1 MQTDNPLLDDL
12 ARMASGAVGA
22 LTGMRAEVEARVRD
36 QLERILARMDLVTR
50 EEFEAVRAM
59 AAKAR
64 VEQERLE
71 TRLAVLE
78 ARLESLATKPARPA
92 HRTAAPPAGRP
103 RSFLHSNLTNPAR
116 APGNSWLAVG
126 MCLWQSIRCVVLRF
140 SILAVA
146 VFRPGS
152 VCAR

>member
-22 LTGMRAEVEARVRD
+22 LTGVRAEIETRIRG

-64 VEQERLE
+64 AEQERLE
-71 TRLAVLE
+71 AQTAILE
-78 ARLESLATKPARPA
+78 ARLESLVPKPVRPAR
-92 HRTAAPPAGRP
+92 RVDTPPAD
-103 RSFLHSNLTNPAR
+103 
-116 APGNSWLAVG
+116 
-126 MCLWQSIRCVVLRF
+126 
-140 SILAVA
+140 
-146 VFRPGS
+146 
-152 VCAR
+152 

>member
-12 ARMASGAVGA
+12 ARVASGALGA

-92 HRTAAPPAGRP
+92 HRTAAPPAG
-103 RSFLHSNLTNPAR
+103 
-116 APGNSWLAVG
+116 
-126 MCLWQSIRCVVLRF
+126 
-140 SILAVA
+140 
-146 VFRPGS
+146 
-152 VCAR
+152 